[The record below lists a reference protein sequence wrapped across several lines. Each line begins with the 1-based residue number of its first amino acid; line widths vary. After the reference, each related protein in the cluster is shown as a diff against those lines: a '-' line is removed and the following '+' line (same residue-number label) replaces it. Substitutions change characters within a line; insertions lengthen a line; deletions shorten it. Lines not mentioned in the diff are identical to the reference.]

1 MTEGLVPGTR
11 EIRGSV
17 LDRLPYYLVY
27 RAEQVS
33 VAKPKSEHRLWPA
46 RTHLKFH
53 FADLPPT
60 QLTVRRYQNFTTY
73 IVVYA
78 LQSVRGFEI

>member
-1 MTEGLVPGTR
+1 MDG
-11 EIRGSV
+11 
-17 LDRLPYYLVY
+17 YY